1 MQTNIV
7 EINLENFQQVML
19 EDSQHKLIAVEFWQ
33 DGVEQC
39 EQMALI
45 LARLAAEYSQ
55 DLILARVNCQQQPE
69 VVQQF
74 GVRSLPTVMLVKAG
88 QPIDG
93 AVGPQTEN
101 DLRELLNKHL
111 PKPEEALLTQAN
123 QVMLTGDLE
132 RAAVL
137 AKQAY
142 DLNSD
147 RADIKYLLADI
158 YIQQGHVAP
167 AKNLLETIGLVDQDH
182 NYQRLLGSIELAE
195 QAADTPEIQAL
206 QAELANDPDNFELK
220 VKLAVQLQQAKRN
233 EEALELLF
241 QVLKKDLSFGDAKKF
256 ALDTINAL
264 PAGDPLASLYRR
276 KIYALLY

>member
-101 DLRELLNKHL
+101 ELRELLNKHL
-111 PKPEEALLTQAN
+111 PKPEEALLTQAS

-142 DLNSD
+142 DLNND

-158 YIQQGHVAP
+158 YVQQGHIEP
-167 AKNLLETIGLVDQDH
+167 AKSLLETIGLVDQDH

-206 QAELANDPDNFELK
+206 QAELVNDPDNFELK

-241 QVLKKDLSFGDAKKF
+241 QVLKKDLNFGDAKKF

>member
-1 MQTNIV
+1 MQNNV
-7 EINLENFQQVML
+7 VDINLDNFQQVML

-33 DGVEQC
+33 AGVEQC
-39 EQMALI
+39 EQMAPI
-45 LARLAAEYSQ
+45 LAKLAGEHNQ
-55 DLILARVNCQQQPE
+55 DLILARVNCEQQPE

-74 GVRSLPTVMLVKAG
+74 GVRSLPTVMLVKNG

-93 AVGPQTEN
+93 AVGPQT
-101 DLRELLNKHL
+101 DATLRELLEKHL
-111 PKPEEALLTQAN
+111 PKPEEALFAQAN
-123 QVMLTGDLE
+123 EIMLTGDLD
-132 RAAVL
+132 RAALL

-158 YIQQGHVAP
+158 YVQQGHIAQ
-167 AKNLLETIGLVDQDH
+167 AKSLLETIGLVDQDH

-195 QAADTPEIQAL
+195 RAADTPEIQAL
-206 QAELANDPDNFELK
+206 QQELAGNPDDNELK

-233 EEALELLF
+233 DEALELLF
-241 QVLKKDLSFGDAKKF
+241 QVLKKDLNFGDAKKF

-264 PAGDPLASLYRR
+264 PAGDPLASQYRR